1 MDIVTIDFE
10 TYYDKDFS
18 LSKMTTESYI
28 RDPRFEV
35 IGVGVKVN
43 DHQTDFYSGDNP
55 GKFLKSLDYSKRAIL
70 CHNTAFDGFILSHHF
85 GIRPRFWLDTL
96 SMARPKHSVTV
107 GGSLKALTDY
117 YHLGSKGDEVVH
129 ALGKRRADFTPDEMA
144 RYASYCCNDVEITY
158 KLFMELRRGF
168 PASEL
173 RIIDQT
179 LRMFTEPQLVLN
191 KPLLKKHLENVI
203 NKKAS
208 LVEALGLE
216 CTEEE
221 AKKMLMSNEKF
232 AGYLIDCGVTP
243 PQKQSP
249 STGKLTFAFSKTD
262 RGFTDLLEHHD
273 ERVQAAVAARLGVKS
288 TLEETRTRSLI
299 GVAERGPLPI
309 MLNYYGAHT
318 GRFSGG
324 DKMNLQN
331 LPRGGALRKS
341 LCAPEGKMLI
351 ACDSAQI
358 EARVVAWVAQQND
371 LLDAFREKRDVY
383 SEFASEVYG
392 RKVTKADKIERF
404 VGKTCIAEGTLILTE
419 RGEIPIEEITLEDRV
434 WDGIEWV
441 SHDGLIYQGE
451 KDVITY
457 QGVTATEDHGVFTEY
472 GPLPFGIA
480 ASRLATLIT
489 SGHGGEP
496 VRISKDYLPANTT
509 PEQAH
514 LLVSKMY
521 EVWRRKM
528 DTRRQFDARGIQRM
542 PALFADQIT
551 TLKGIGE
558 KIRRYLCSLLHPN
571 ESGLQTLRRAW
582 HTFEVCIPHG
592 IYPMDGEELTTQEL
606 SRCGDRPHRQ
616 RRALRTGESSIG
628 YSKGASSEQT
638 QYSKDKVERANS
650 SINGVPIP
658 VHTIVDV
665 QVSRQ
670 EWYDRRSYTKKVR
683 VYDIMNAGPRR
694 RFTAN
699 GVLVFNCVLG
709 LGYGMGA
716 DKFKATLAIGQA
728 GLRVNIDYSEAKRIV
743 NLYRTKNHKIATFWN
758 RCNTALS
765 HLVSKQDFALVSH
778 SPHVELIDDGIR
790 LPNGLAIRYSL
801 LTANSN
807 GYVYTADARVYR
819 EAVKDRVLGQDLN
832 TDKFIHIYGVKVTEN
847 LVQALARIVV
857 AEQMIKIGERY
868 KVVLQVHDEV
878 VILCDAAEVEEAK
891 AYMLEVMSTPPAWA
905 PDLPVACEA
914 DHGENYGECK

>member
-10 TYYDKDFS
+10 TYYDKEFS

-55 GKFLKSLDYSKRAIL
+55 GKFLNSLDYSKRAIL

-85 GIRPRFWLDTL
+85 GIKPRFWLDTL

-232 AGYLIDCGVTP
+232 AAYLIDCDVIP

-249 STGKLTFAFSKTD
+249 STGKLTYAFSKTD
-262 RGFTDLLEHHD
+262 RGFTDLLEHPD
-273 ERVQAAVAARLGVKS
+273 ERVQVAAAARLGVKS

-309 MLNYYGAHT
+309 LLNYYGAHT

-331 LPRGGALRKS
+331 LPRSGALRRA
-341 LCAPEGKMLI
+341 LCVPEGKLLV

-404 VGKTCIAEGTLILTE
+404 VGKTC
-419 RGEIPIEEITLEDRV
+419 
-434 WDGIEWV
+434 
-441 SHDGLIYQGE
+441 
-451 KDVITY
+451 
-457 QGVTATEDHGVFTEY
+457 
-472 GPLPFGIA
+472 
-480 ASRLATLIT
+480 
-489 SGHGGEP
+489 
-496 VRISKDYLPANTT
+496 
-509 PEQAH
+509 
-514 LLVSKMY
+514 
-521 EVWRRKM
+521 
-528 DTRRQFDARGIQRM
+528 
-542 PALFADQIT
+542 
-551 TLKGIGE
+551 
-558 KIRRYLCSLLHPN
+558 
-571 ESGLQTLRRAW
+571 
-582 HTFEVCIPHG
+582 
-592 IYPMDGEELTTQEL
+592 
-606 SRCGDRPHRQ
+606 
-616 RRALRTGESSIG
+616 
-628 YSKGASSEQT
+628 
-638 QYSKDKVERANS
+638 
-650 SINGVPIP
+650 
-658 VHTIVDV
+658 
-665 QVSRQ
+665 
-670 EWYDRRSYTKKVR
+670 
-683 VYDIMNAGPRR
+683 
-694 RFTAN
+694 
-699 GVLVFNCVLG
+699 VLG

-716 DKFKATLAIGQA
+716 DKFKATLSIGQA

-790 LPNGLAIRYSL
+790 LPNGLAIRYPL
-801 LTANSN
+801 LTATHD
-807 GYVYTADARVYR
+807 GYAYTADARVYR
-819 EAVKDRVLGQDLN
+819 EAVKDRVLGKELN
-832 TDKFIHIYGVKVTEN
+832 TDKFIRIYGGKVTEN

-891 AYMLEVMSTPPAWA
+891 AYMLEVMSTPPTWA

>member
-10 TYYDKDFS
+10 TYYDKEFS

-55 GKFLKSLDYSKRAIL
+55 GKFLNSLDYSKRAIL

-85 GIRPRFWLDTL
+85 GIHPRFWLDTL

-117 YHLGSKGDEVVH
+117 YRLGSKGDEVVH
-129 ALGKRRADFTPDEMA
+129 ALGKRRADFTSDEMA

-168 PASEL
+168 PVSEL

-221 AKKMLMSNEKF
+221 AKKMLMSNDKF
-232 AGYLIDCGVTP
+232 AGYLLDCGVTP
-243 PQKQSP
+243 PMKLSP
-249 STGKLTFAFSKTD
+249 STGKLTHAFSKTD
-262 RGFTDLLEHHD
+262 RGFTDLLEHPD
-273 ERVQAAVAARLGVKS
+273 ERIQTAAAARLGVKS

-309 MLNYYGAHT
+309 LLNYYGAHT

-331 LPRGGALRKS
+331 LPRSGALRRA
-341 LCAPEGKMLI
+341 LCVPEGKLLV

-404 VGKTCIAEGTLILTE
+404 VGKTC
-419 RGEIPIEEITLEDRV
+419 
-434 WDGIEWV
+434 
-441 SHDGLIYQGE
+441 
-451 KDVITY
+451 
-457 QGVTATEDHGVFTEY
+457 
-472 GPLPFGIA
+472 
-480 ASRLATLIT
+480 
-489 SGHGGEP
+489 
-496 VRISKDYLPANTT
+496 
-509 PEQAH
+509 
-514 LLVSKMY
+514 
-521 EVWRRKM
+521 
-528 DTRRQFDARGIQRM
+528 
-542 PALFADQIT
+542 
-551 TLKGIGE
+551 
-558 KIRRYLCSLLHPN
+558 
-571 ESGLQTLRRAW
+571 
-582 HTFEVCIPHG
+582 
-592 IYPMDGEELTTQEL
+592 
-606 SRCGDRPHRQ
+606 
-616 RRALRTGESSIG
+616 
-628 YSKGASSEQT
+628 
-638 QYSKDKVERANS
+638 
-650 SINGVPIP
+650 
-658 VHTIVDV
+658 
-665 QVSRQ
+665 
-670 EWYDRRSYTKKVR
+670 
-683 VYDIMNAGPRR
+683 
-694 RFTAN
+694 
-699 GVLVFNCVLG
+699 VLG

-716 DKFKATLAIGQA
+716 EKFKATLAIGQA
-728 GLRVNIDYSEAKRIV
+728 GLRVNIGIDEAKRIV

-778 SPHVELIDDGIR
+778 SPHIELIDDGIR
-790 LPNGLAIRYSL
+790 LPNGLAIRYPL
-801 LTANSN
+801 LTATHD
-807 GYVYTADARVYR
+807 GYAYTADARVYR
-819 EAVKDRVLGQDLN
+819 EAVKDRVLGKELN
-832 TDKFIHIYGVKVTEN
+832 TDKFIRIYGGKVTEN

-891 AYMLEVMSTPPAWA
+891 AYMLEVMSTPPTWA

>member
-10 TYYDKDFS
+10 TYYDKEFS

-55 GKFLKSLDYSKRAIL
+55 GKFLNSLDYSKRAIL

-85 GIRPRFWLDTL
+85 GIKPRFWLDTL

-232 AGYLIDCGVTP
+232 AGYLIDCGVIP

-249 STGKLTFAFSKTD
+249 STGKLTYAFSKTD
-262 RGFTDLLEHHD
+262 RGFTDLLEHPD
-273 ERVQAAVAARLGVKS
+273 ERVQVAAAARLGVKS

-309 MLNYYGAHT
+309 LLNYYGAHT

-331 LPRGGALRKS
+331 LPRSGALRRA
-341 LCAPEGKMLI
+341 LCVPEGKLLV

-392 RKVTKADKIERF
+392 RKVTKADKLERF
-404 VGKTCIAEGTLILTE
+404 VGKT
-419 RGEIPIEEITLEDRV
+419 
-434 WDGIEWV
+434 
-441 SHDGLIYQGE
+441 
-451 KDVITY
+451 
-457 QGVTATEDHGVFTEY
+457 
-472 GPLPFGIA
+472 
-480 ASRLATLIT
+480 
-489 SGHGGEP
+489 
-496 VRISKDYLPANTT
+496 
-509 PEQAH
+509 
-514 LLVSKMY
+514 
-521 EVWRRKM
+521 
-528 DTRRQFDARGIQRM
+528 
-542 PALFADQIT
+542 
-551 TLKGIGE
+551 
-558 KIRRYLCSLLHPN
+558 
-571 ESGLQTLRRAW
+571 
-582 HTFEVCIPHG
+582 
-592 IYPMDGEELTTQEL
+592 
-606 SRCGDRPHRQ
+606 
-616 RRALRTGESSIG
+616 
-628 YSKGASSEQT
+628 
-638 QYSKDKVERANS
+638 
-650 SINGVPIP
+650 
-658 VHTIVDV
+658 
-665 QVSRQ
+665 
-670 EWYDRRSYTKKVR
+670 
-683 VYDIMNAGPRR
+683 
-694 RFTAN
+694 
-699 GVLVFNCVLG
+699 CVLG

-716 DKFKATLAIGQA
+716 DKFKATLSIGQA

-778 SPHVELIDDGIR
+778 SPHIELIDDGIR
-790 LPNGLAIRYSL
+790 LPNGLAIRYPL
-801 LTANSN
+801 LTAIPPT
-807 GYVYTADARVYR
+807 GYAYTADARVYR
-819 EAVKDRVLGQDLN
+819 EAVKDRVLGKELN
-832 TDKFIHIYGVKVTEN
+832 TDKFIRIYGGKVTEN

-891 AYMLEVMSTPPAWA
+891 AYMLEVMSTPPTWA

>member
-35 IGVGVKVN
+35 IGVGIKVN

-249 STGKLTFAFSKTD
+249 STGKLTYAFSKTD
-262 RGFTDLLEHHD
+262 RGFTDLLEHPD
-273 ERVQAAVAARLGVKS
+273 ERIQTAAAARLGVKS

-309 MLNYYGAHT
+309 LLNYYGAHT

-341 LCAPEGKMLI
+341 LCAPEGSLLV

-404 VGKTCIAEGTLILTE
+404 VGKT
-419 RGEIPIEEITLEDRV
+419 
-434 WDGIEWV
+434 
-441 SHDGLIYQGE
+441 
-451 KDVITY
+451 
-457 QGVTATEDHGVFTEY
+457 
-472 GPLPFGIA
+472 
-480 ASRLATLIT
+480 
-489 SGHGGEP
+489 
-496 VRISKDYLPANTT
+496 
-509 PEQAH
+509 
-514 LLVSKMY
+514 
-521 EVWRRKM
+521 
-528 DTRRQFDARGIQRM
+528 
-542 PALFADQIT
+542 
-551 TLKGIGE
+551 
-558 KIRRYLCSLLHPN
+558 
-571 ESGLQTLRRAW
+571 
-582 HTFEVCIPHG
+582 
-592 IYPMDGEELTTQEL
+592 
-606 SRCGDRPHRQ
+606 
-616 RRALRTGESSIG
+616 
-628 YSKGASSEQT
+628 
-638 QYSKDKVERANS
+638 
-650 SINGVPIP
+650 
-658 VHTIVDV
+658 
-665 QVSRQ
+665 
-670 EWYDRRSYTKKVR
+670 
-683 VYDIMNAGPRR
+683 
-694 RFTAN
+694 
-699 GVLVFNCVLG
+699 CVLG

-790 LPNGLAIRYSL
+790 LPNGLAIRYPL
-801 LTANSN
+801 LTADNN
-807 GYVYTADARVYR
+807 GYVYTADPRVYR
-819 EAVKDRVLGQDLN
+819 EAVKERVLGKELN
-832 TDKFIHIYGVKVTEN
+832 TDKFIHIYGGKVTEN

-857 AEQMIKIGERY
+857 AEQMTKIGERY